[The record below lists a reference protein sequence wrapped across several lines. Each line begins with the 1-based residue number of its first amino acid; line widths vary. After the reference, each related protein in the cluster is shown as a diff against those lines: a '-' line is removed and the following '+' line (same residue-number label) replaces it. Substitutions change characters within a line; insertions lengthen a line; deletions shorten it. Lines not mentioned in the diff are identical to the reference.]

1 MYKTLLVIHILI
13 GIAALSSGAFAIFSK
28 KGGKLHTQ
36 SGKIYYTSMFGIGIS
51 ALCMTLMK
59 WNPFLLAIAIFS
71 TYLTYSGKKSIDNWR
86 LKHAYVPGI
95 KDKIP
100 FYIAFITSIVMILWP
115 ITIMMSEH
123 KYFVPILSVFGL
135 IMFSLS
141 RRDIQMYNNADNFL
155 PRNKKWLLRHIGS
168 MGGAYIAT
176 CTAFLL
182 NNIHIDPPW
191 ILWLLPTAIGAPIIT
206 LAIIKWI
213 KKLKI
218 STDI

>member
-1 MYKTLLVIHILI
+1 MYKALLVTHILI
-13 GIAALSSGAFAIFSK
+13 GITALSSGAFAIFSK
-28 KGGKLHTQ
+28 KGGKLHTR
-36 SGKIYYTSMFGIGIS
+36 SGKIYYISMFGIGIT

-71 TYLTYSGKKSIDNWR
+71 TYLTYSGKRSIDNWR
-86 LKHAYVPGI
+86 LRKAYTPTI

-100 FYIAFITSIVMILWP
+100 FYIAFITSIIMVAFP
-115 ITIMMSEH
+115 IIIMMKEH
-123 KYFVPILSVFGL
+123 KTFVPILSVFGF

-141 RRDIQMYNNADNFL
+141 RRDIQMYNNTDNFQ

-176 CTAFLL
+176 VTAFLL

-191 ILWLLPTAIGAPIIT
+191 VLWLLPTAIGTPIIT
-206 LAIIKWI
+206 LAVIKWT

-218 STDI
+218 STEI